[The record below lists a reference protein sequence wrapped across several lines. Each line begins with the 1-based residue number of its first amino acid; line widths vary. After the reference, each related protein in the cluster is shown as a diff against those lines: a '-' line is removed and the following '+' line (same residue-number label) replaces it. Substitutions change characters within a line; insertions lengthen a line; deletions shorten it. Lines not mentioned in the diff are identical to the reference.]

1 MQFKRGKPK
10 AVPARP
16 DPRLGQPPSLGPS
29 HFTTPF
35 WHWSLHAAEAR
46 WLGKRNRTRL
56 KRALR
61 LVMAQGIRMPTGFSN
76 CGAVSWMDC
85 SRRDAQRQRGRLTRL
100 AKPPGNDERHW
111 LTLTHAL
118 PTPHAIRV
126 NVAASRLRYWVLLSD
141 GQEPVAYAARTLNVA
156 KRVAH
161 HDFLA
166 VIPAHQSRGYSIQF
180 LVNAIRLYRDL
191 GVRQVSLTAGLTAGS
206 AVWPK
211 LGFRPTSSSE
221 WDKLKKTIRDNLRTL
236 NATVPSAYQAVHGVP
251 LSDVVEGVLHGDD
264 PAAVFE
270 LVDLDP
276 RGEVATQSELRHG
289 LGGALLQGGH
299 WHGVLDLDGMG
310 GQRLVHYLAKR
321 ASQGAIALPP
331 GWSTIRSPASIP

>member
-1 MQFKRGKPK
+1 MPFKRSKPSAASTRQARYQGK
-10 AVPARP
+10 A
-16 DPRLGQPPSLGPS
+16 QSLGPG

-35 WHWSLHAAEAR
+35 WHWSLHAAEVR
-46 WLGKRNRTRL
+46 WLGKRNRARL

-61 LVMAQGIRMPTGFSN
+61 VVMAQGVSMPTGFSF
-76 CGAVSWMDC
+76 CGAASWLDA
-85 SRRDAQRQRGRLTRL
+85 SRRDAQRQRARFARVS
-100 AKPPGNDERHW
+100 KPPANDERHW
-111 LTLTHAL
+111 LALTHAL

-126 NVAASRLRYWVLLSD
+126 NVAASRLRYWVILSD
-141 GQEPVAYAARTLNVA
+141 GHEPVAYAARSLNLV

-166 VIPAHQSRGYSIQF
+166 VIPAHQSRGYSVQF
-180 LVNAIRLYRDL
+180 LVNAVRLYRDL
-191 GVRQVSLTAGLTAGS
+191 GVRQVTLTAGLTAGS

-221 WDKLKKTIRDNLRTL
+221 WDKLKKTVRNNLQSL
-236 NATVPSAYQAVHGVP
+236 DPAVPSCFAAVYGVALP
-251 LSDVVEGVLHGDD
+251 DVVEGVLHGDD
-264 PAAVFE
+264 PAALFD

-276 RGEVATQSELRHG
+276 SGQAASGAQLRHG
-289 LGGALLQGGH
+289 LSAALLRGGH
-299 WHGVLDLDGMG
+299 WQGVLDLDGIG

-331 GWSTIRSPASIP
+331 GWSTIRSSASN